1 MKGTN
6 LGEFQELV
14 LLTIGTLYPE
24 AYGVGIKDEIKHT
37 TARSVTLSTVHAAL
51 NRLEKK
57 GLIESTFGE
66 ATNIRGGKRKKYFTI
81 TAYGLKTLQDSRAQR
96 DQLWNAI
103 PEQVFQ
109 VNWTA

>member
-24 AYGVGIKDEIKHT
+24 AYGVGIKDEIKET
-37 TARSVTLSTVHAAL
+37 TGRKVTLSTVHAAL

-57 GLIESTFGE
+57 GLITSVFGE
-66 ATNIRGGKRKKYFTI
+66 ATKIRGGKRKRYFTI
-81 TAYGLKTLQDSRAQR
+81 TAHGIKTLQETRAQR

-103 PEQVFQ
+103 PGQVFQ
-109 VNWTA
+109 VNSLT

>member
-24 AYGVGIKDEIKHT
+24 AYGVGIKDEIKNT
-37 TARSVTLSTVHAAL
+37 THRSVTLSTVHAAL

-57 GLIESTFGE
+57 GLIESKFGE

-81 TAYGLKTLQDSRAQR
+81 TAYGLKTLQDTRAQR

-109 VNWTA
+109 VNWTV

>member
-24 AYGVGIKDEIKHT
+24 AYGVGIKDEIKNT
-37 TARSVTLSTVHAAL
+37 TTRSVTLSTVHAAL

-57 GLIESTFGE
+57 GLIESKFGE

-81 TAYGLKTLQDSRAQR
+81 TAYGLKTLQDTRAQR

-109 VNWTA
+109 VNLTV

>member
-24 AYGVGIKDEIKHT
+24 AYGVGIKDEIREKT
-37 TARSVTLSTVHAAL
+37 GRKVTLSTVHAAL

-57 GLIESTFGE
+57 GLVQSSFGE
-66 ATNIRGGKRKKYFTI
+66 ATKIRGGKRKKYFTI
-81 TAYGLKTLQDSRAQR
+81 TSYGIKALEETRAQR
-96 DQLWNAI
+96 EQLWNAI
-103 PEQVFQ
+103 PKQVFQ
-109 VNWTA
+109 INWSL

>member
-14 LLTIGTLYPE
+14 LLTIGVLYPE
-24 AYGVGIKDEIKHT
+24 AYGVGIKEEILSKT
-37 TARSVTLSTVHAAL
+37 GRKVTLSTVHAAL

-57 GLIESTFGE
+57 NLITSDFGE
-66 ATNIRGGKRKKYFTI
+66 ATKMRGGKRKRYFTI
-81 TAYGLKTLQDSRAQR
+81 TAFGIKTLNETRAQR
-96 DQLWNAI
+96 DLLWNAI

-109 VNWTA
+109 VNWQL

>member
-24 AYGVGIKDEIKHT
+24 AYGVGIKDEIREKT
-37 TARSVTLSTVHAAL
+37 GRKVTLSTVHAAL

-57 GLIESTFGE
+57 ELIESSFGE
-66 ATNIRGGKRKKYFTI
+66 ATKVRGGKRKKYFKI
-81 TAYGLKTLQDSRAQR
+81 TAYGLKTLQETRAQR
-96 DQLWNAI
+96 DQLWSAI

-109 VNWTA
+109 VNWEV